1 MIVSVT
7 LWTSVKKPGSSG
19 SWKSVEPFPHFLLHL
34 APPPPHISL
43 FSANST
49 AYKIE
54 LPKDI
59 ISVCTSCIK
68 VIPVVRSPEPKA
80 NFFKCNFQYMKITVH
95 SFDALCIILY
105 RSLTAIIC
113 VLLFQVLYC
122 YRYVICYLITISSL
136 ALQNFIATLQMHSMF
151 FFKHENFIKLGDI

>member
-1 MIVSVT
+1 MNFSQETRQLRFMEVSGT
-7 LWTSVKKPGSSG
+7 FP
-19 SWKSVEPFPHFLLHL
+19 PFPSPFS
-34 APPPPHISL
+34 APPPPSHISL

-49 AYKIE
+49 DYKIE

-59 ISVCTSCIK
+59 ISVRTSCIK

-80 NFFKCNFQYMKITVH
+80 NFLKCNFQNMKMTVH

-113 VLLFQVLYC
+113 VLLLQVLYC
-122 YRYVICYLITISSL
+122 YRYVICYFTGSTKFYCYFANAQHVL
-136 ALQNFIATLQMHSMF
+136 F
-151 FFKHENFIKLGDI
+151 

>member
-1 MIVSVT
+1 MEVSGT
-7 LWTSVKKPGSSG
+7 FP
-19 SWKSVEPFPHFLLHL
+19 PFPSPFS
-34 APPPPHISL
+34 APPSPYFPVL
-43 FSANST
+43 CQLST

-80 NFFKCNFQYMKITVH
+80 NFFKCNFQSMKMTVH